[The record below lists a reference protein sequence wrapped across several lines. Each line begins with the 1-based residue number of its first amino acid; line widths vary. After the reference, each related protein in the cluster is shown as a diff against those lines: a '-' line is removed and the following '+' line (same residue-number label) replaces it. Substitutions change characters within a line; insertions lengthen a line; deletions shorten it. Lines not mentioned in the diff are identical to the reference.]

1 MNCQRTIWKGSQ
13 DELVAPIYLTDITE
27 LTIKYFTDG
36 EYEFVKTLEDV
47 TIADNVVYVPIEE
60 DDFDLLKDGVVRY
73 SISYTD
79 GTDTYRSD
87 ICTNYYLKTPLDY
100 SATSVTEIYQEGYD
114 TGYEV
119 GFEDGMTSSGNCEA
133 TIGYYSLT
141 AEFSG
146 ASGPIFPEEGYNSFG
161 YFEVT
166 DDGYGSAKYQ
176 SGYTEGKSDGVAEQK
191 AKLSA
196 ITITSNQTVTREDGW
211 SAVTVAV
218 PVIRYN
224 KVIVSGTFVTSQDRV
239 YDSRGD
245 DFGMYNIA
253 GYENQVLRMN
263 TKVDGWTVDM
273 YQTILS
279 DPQMG
284 SFTISAGTHT
294 FISELTSYT
303 SWQYG
308 TAEMN
313 YPLQWVG
320 FKSETSHNI
329 KVFVIPQ

>member
-36 EYEFVKTLEDV
+36 EYEFEKTLEDV
-47 TIADNVVYVPIEE
+47 IIADNVVYVPIEE

-73 SISYTD
+73 SITYTD

-119 GFEDGMTSSGNCEA
+119 GFEDGMTSSGNCET

-166 DDGYGSAKYQ
+166 DDGFGSAKYQ

-191 AKLSA
+191 AKLSS
-196 ITITSNQTVTREDGW
+196 TSFYSNGTYTREDGW
-211 SAVTVAV
+211 SSVRVSV
-218 PVIRYN
+218 DQIRYN
-224 KVIVSGTFVTSQDRV
+224 KVIVSGTFVTSA
-239 YDSRGD
+239 DSTYVWEPAP
-245 DFGMYNIA
+245 FGMYDITQYPSWFRWVAKVNNSPVQNILDYISA
-253 GYENQVLRMN
+253 Y
-263 TKVDGWTVDM
+263 
-273 YQTILS
+273 
-279 DPQMG
+279 G
-284 SFTISAGTHT
+284 SFTMSAGTYT
-294 FISELTSYT
+294 FVADLTDYNT
-303 SWQYG
+303 DAQPLD
-308 TAEMN
+308 

-320 FKSETSHNI
+320 FKNEISHNI